1 MLRDHLHPRGGVH
14 LHQRVRHKHD
24 MHAVEDGR
32 DDRMPQAGIALEVQ
46 DADHDL
52 ALGVGAGGGEGARH
66 GEHGCARD
74 GDAEDGAVLLR
85 GVLHVGGR
93 VVCEA
98 GRGGPLLGRPAQVL
112 RDVPVQARPALQ
124 PRGLA
129 I

>member
-1 MLRDHLHPRGGVH
+1 MLRDHLHPGGRVH
-14 LHQRVRHKHD
+14 LHQRVGD
-24 MHAVEDGR
+24 ENNVHAVEDGR
-32 DDRMPQAGIALEVQ
+32 DDGMPESGIALEVQ

-66 GEHGCARD
+66 GEHGGARD

-98 GRGGPLLGRPAQVL
+98 GRGRPLFGRPAQVL
-112 RDVPVQARPALQ
+112 SDVPVQARPAL
-124 PRGLA
+124 
-129 I
+129 